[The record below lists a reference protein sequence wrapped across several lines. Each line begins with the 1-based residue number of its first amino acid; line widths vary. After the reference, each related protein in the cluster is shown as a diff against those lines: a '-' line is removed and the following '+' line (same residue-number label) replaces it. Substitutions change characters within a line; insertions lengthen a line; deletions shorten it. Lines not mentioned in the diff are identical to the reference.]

1 MNKVFYLLI
10 MASLLPVLIFAYPAM
25 TVTATNGGV
34 VVLSDLYNIT
44 VASSGITNYK
54 LAFSQY
60 RKELPLLGDENSLFK
75 LPFIFKGQELKSIEI
90 NGKIAKPGFEYKTK
104 KGPETV
110 TITFNYLKGKV
121 IYKFYNDASYRFD
134 VEDFGIRNYAKLKF
148 DSKNFYINPKKGKSA
163 QQLLIIQQKISKD
176 KTSYLMFFGPKRLHS
191 VKNIFNAANY
201 NYIVEK
207 LKLDGFYT
215 WKDSIFY
222 PFVGLLYWLYKI
234 TGNYGWAL
242 IIFATLIRVLL
253 HPMYKKQIESMEE
266 MKFLAP
272 HIQEIKK
279 KYPGDTKRL
288 NEETAK
294 LYKKYNIN
302 PSAGCL
308 TMAVQLPILFLLYA
322 VIRYFGES
330 YTFSPTFLI
339 WDNLGAGGLAVNWV
353 QLIIYIGI
361 SYFQTI
367 FTTGDKA
374 QRNQSLLMML
384 MFSFLFISFPS
395 GLFIYWNTTSAI
407 SLIQTIFILKSYR
420 SKKSKFQDININK
433 I

>member
-1 MNKVFYLLI
+1 MNKSLFIVLSL
-10 MASLLPVLIFAYPAM
+10 LLPVLIFAYPAM
-25 TVTATNGGV
+25 TVTATTGGV
-34 VVLSDLYNIT
+34 VLSSDLYNIT
-44 VASSGITNYK
+44 VSSSGITKYK
-54 LAFSQY
+54 LTFSQY
-60 RKELPLLGDENSLFK
+60 RKELPLLGSENALFK
-75 LPFIFKGQELKSIEI
+75 SPFVFKNKKLKSIEV
-90 NGKIAKPGFEYKTK
+90 NGSKVTPGFTLKTK

-110 TITFNYLKGKV
+110 TIVFNYESGKV
-121 IYKFYNDASYRFD
+121 VYKFYNDASYRFD
-134 VEDFGIRNYAKLKF
+134 IESFGVKDGSNLKF
-148 DSKNFYINPKKGKSA
+148 DSKNFYIKPKKGRSA
-163 QQLLIIQQKISKD
+163 QQLLIIKKKVDKD
-176 KTSYLMFFGPKRLHS
+176 KIVYTMFMGPKRLHS
-191 VKNIFNAANY
+191 VKNIFGAADY
-201 NYIVEK
+201 TYIVQK

-222 PFVGLLYWLYKI
+222 PFVGILYWLYKV

-242 IIFATLIRVLL
+242 IIFASLIRILL

-266 MKFLAP
+266 IKFLAP
-272 HIQEIKK
+272 YLQEIKK

-294 LYKKYNIN
+294 LYKKYNVN

-339 WDNLGAGGLAVNWV
+339 WDNLGAGGLAVNWL
-353 QLIIYIGI
+353 QLLIYMGI

-384 MFSFLFISFPS
+384 VFSFLFISFPA

-407 SLIQTIFILKSYR
+407 SLIQTIFILKNYR
-420 SKKSKFQDININK
+420 SKKSKFNDINVDK